1 MFIAWAFHYTLNIVD
16 LWTHQ
21 PSLFWFPHIP
31 CCKDLMRCYTKHFL
45 SCIFGAHLS
54 SCMETDKFRCYK
66 WTWSHNINERKKWTL
81 QTSGIQFIQFVWK
94 FLPKHKIFFLCELHS
109 FHACN
114 DSESIKKSWLPN
126 SHWFLSFPFY

>member
-31 CCKDLMRCYTKHFL
+31 CCKDLMRCYIKHFL

-54 SCMETDKFRCYK
+54 SCIETDKFSCFK
-66 WTWSHNINERKKWTL
+66 LTWSHNINERKKHCRPL
-81 QTSGIQFIQFVWK
+81 GFNLFSLSESFCPRAKFFFFVNN
-94 FLPKHKIFFLCELHS
+94 LHS
-109 FHACN
+109 FYACN